1 MRIFIGIIL
10 YNILIIFL
18 LIYTFFFS
26 ANDVKVQNLKDV
38 SGLALD
44 DALNKLID
52 YEISI
57 EYVESNKEKET
68 VLYTQPLSNK
78 LVYEK
83 QMITLYVSKGYLKEK
98 YRNLE
103 NIMYEDSKE
112 YLNKLVKEYKIE
124 LVVTYKNDNM
134 MLDGLIYKQNSET
147 NYIDYNDTLEI
158 VVISNPKTVILP
170 DFTGWNYME
179 LLRYINENDIN
190 VILEYVSILYP
201 SNHVV
206 SQSVLPGERVLKN
219 SNPITISL
227 AKEI

>member
-1 MRIFIGIIL
+1 M
-10 YNILIIFL
+10 
-18 LIYTFFFS
+18 IYTFFFS

-219 SNPITISL
+219 SNPITIYL

>member
-190 VILEYVSILYP
+190 VILEYVSILHP
-201 SNHVV
+201 TNHVV

-219 SNPITISL
+219 SNPITIYL

>member
-219 SNPITISL
+219 SNPITIYL